1 MITHYFTPWYYSN
14 KKHSYAFSI
23 SKSAQDEIW
32 TVKRHAIKN
41 IYTIHSGLTKILSGW
56 KLFRIL
62 LFMVKKISKQL
73 KNSYLRAKEYTIT
86 KCIQV
91 EFEWKKLLHY
101 TSKY

>member
-1 MITHYFTPWYYSN
+1 MKYGLLRGMPL
-14 KKHSYAFSI
+14 
-23 SKSAQDEIW
+23 
-32 TVKRHAIKN
+32 KN